1 MHKKI
6 ERNESY
12 YQTITADG
20 IASLRKVEIFR
31 KASIENPAQVLV
43 HEGENLTYNTN
54 RKTLIQLEIAFAK
67 AAPLNPRLDL
77 KTMTQHIRM
86 CSKVVTAEHIII
98 GNTMFWVC
106 KNLTRHWR
114 RPYANRLGTKKQ
126 AYSPA
131 LSEMSWSWP
140 RNSRIGP
147 VFSHIIARGMLTITR
162 ISMALCMCMPIIEYC
177 FAPYDCPQRVSRAVA
192 IPNFAKQQHK
202 INSHNFRWEYILN
215 CTSLPCTYK
224 VRDCPIFHF
233 FFLRTPHT
241 FATRT
246 DIYTIIRPVKLCIE
260 IGII

>member
-98 GNTMFWVC
+98 GNTMF
-106 KNLTRHWR
+106 
-114 RPYANRLGTKKQ
+114 
-126 AYSPA
+126 
-131 LSEMSWSWP
+131 
-140 RNSRIGP
+140 
-147 VFSHIIARGMLTITR
+147 
-162 ISMALCMCMPIIEYC
+162 
-177 FAPYDCPQRVSRAVA
+177 
-192 IPNFAKQQHK
+192 
-202 INSHNFRWEYILN
+202 
-215 CTSLPCTYK
+215 
-224 VRDCPIFHF
+224 
-233 FFLRTPHT
+233 
-241 FATRT
+241 
-246 DIYTIIRPVKLCIE
+246 
-260 IGII
+260 